1 MLINLILL
9 LLMLFSLI
17 LWIVLLVIWMPC
29 LTEGEVMGHLRVE
42 ENPLAEV
49 TFHVA
54 IGTGSEAVLDE
65 LLQGQRGAAEAGERR
80 VDELAVLALL
90 LGGNHAEALGTVV
103 GFLREELRTVLTM
116 RVGGGLLAGH
126 LLLAHCADERAGAHQ
141 LVSCQ
146 QSLGNQ
152 HATVL
157 TGSLPWL

>member
-29 LTEGEVMGHLRVE
+29 LTEWEVMGHLRVE

-90 LGGNHAEALGTVV
+90 LGGNHAEAQIG
-103 GFLREELRTVLTM
+103 
-116 RVGGGLLAGH
+116 
-126 LLLAHCADERAGAHQ
+126 RA
-141 LVSCQ
+141 
-146 QSLGNQ
+146 
-152 HATVL
+152 
-157 TGSLPWL
+157 PWRGRGE